1 MSLNFSLL
9 DGTDESNTLSG
20 RFDYAEL
27 VEDVDKD
34 IGRLPITTIILNK
47 LRDNYFFK
55 REHVHQIIQT
65 DFLDFN
71 SHRDEISR
79 YLDENNIFIDDNI
92 VGQIDRLYDER
103 VTLTPEYV
111 NFNNSEDSIIRDI
124 ITRIED
130 DTGVD
135 FDATIVGLN
144 KLRDYQRKLAKKY
157 LELKRQIEDSLETIN
172 KRVKML
178 EAINDTFEFE
188 TDDKVLVA
196 DIVDK
201 YIKRHNLVDLIKE
214 YIPIKMKLYTMLG
227 INKFAG
233 LRHIACGECRIC
245 FEDTS
250 ELYAIPECGHTF
262 CKTCINSIR
271 RCALCRVRINKTV
284 RIYL

>member
-1 MSLNFSLL
+1 MALNFSLL
-9 DGTDESNTLSG
+9 DGTDVG
-20 RFDYAEL
+20 GGIPGGFDYAEL
-27 VEDVDKD
+27 VDEVDRG

-55 REHVHQIIQT
+55 LEHTEEIIKT

-71 SHRDEISR
+71 SHREEINS
-79 YLDENNIFIDDNI
+79 YLSEHNIFVDEDII
-92 VGQIDRLYDER
+92 GQIDRLYEER
-103 VTLTPEYV
+103 VSLTPEYV
-111 NFNNSEDSIIRDI
+111 NFNNSEDSVIRDVVS
-124 ITRIED
+124 RIEE

-135 FDATIVGLN
+135 FDATIVGIN
-144 KLRDYQRKLAKKY
+144 KLRDYQRKLGKKY
-157 LELKRQIEDSLETIN
+157 IKLKRQIQESLETIN

-178 EAINDTFEFE
+178 ETINDTFEFE
-188 TDDKVLVA
+188 TEDKELVV

-233 LRHIACGECRIC
+233 LRYIARGECRIC

-250 ELYAIPECGHTF
+250 ELYVVPACGHTF
-262 CKTCINSIR
+262 CKICINSIR
-271 RCALCRVRINKTV
+271 RCALCRAHISKTV
-284 RIYL
+284 RVYL

>member
-9 DGTDESNTLSG
+9 DGTDENSGLSG

-27 VEDVDKD
+27 VEDVDRD
-34 IGRLPITTIILNK
+34 IGLLPITTIILNK

-55 REHVHQIIQT
+55 REHVQEIIKT

-79 YLDENNIFIDDNI
+79 YLDENNIFIDDDI

-111 NFNNSEDSIIRDI
+111 NFNNSEDSIIRDV
-124 ITRIED
+124 ITRIEE

-157 LELKRQIEDSLETIN
+157 LELKRQIEESLETIN

-245 FEDTS
+245 
-250 ELYAIPECGHTF
+250 L
-262 CKTCINSIR
+262 
-271 RCALCRVRINKTV
+271 V
-284 RIYL
+284 